1 MKVWRASL
9 PWFPFAESLVGA
21 LLCTYFSCQ
30 SDWVRVQPRG
40 PLSLQMSHSEVL
52 RVWDLNM
59 ELGIRGLDQ
68 SLTLGDGS
76 KGQ

>member
-1 MKVWRASL
+1 MKAWRASL
-9 PWFPFAESLVGA
+9 PWFPFAESSGGL
-21 LLCTYFSCQ
+21 FSAHTSHVNQ
-30 SDWVRVQPRG
+30 IGSG
-40 PLSLQMSHSEVL
+40 SNLEALSLPMSHSEIL